1 MLLDLQSFR
10 LTAALNL
17 INDAAPGVTISTASA
32 GGAVMVQPYQGMVG
46 GHLTLNR
53 TNALQMQDTPTGALY
68 EGLYQ
73 YVQFL
78 STATNN
84 AALGRVVYWSDRE
97 NYIVTSDSTATTS
110 SQFAG
115 VILNPGLTK
124 GNYGWIQVAGK
135 ATVLFGT
142 VTKAGAAIGDMVV
155 VGASGVADVLA
166 DATPVAS
173 PNLKLALGEAL
184 VVPVN
189 TTASLVE
196 LWTLRLV
203 Y

>member
-17 INDAAPGVTISTASA
+17 INDPAPGVSNSTTSA

-53 TNALQMQDTPTGALY
+53 TNALQMQDTATGVLY

-84 AALGRVVYWSDRE
+84 SAVGRSMYWSDRE
-97 NYIVTSDSTATTS
+97 NYVVTSDSTATTS

-115 VILNPGLTK
+115 VALNPNWTK
-124 GNYGWIQVAGK
+124 GNYGWIQVGGK

-142 VTKAGAAIGDMVV
+142 VTKAVPAIGDLVV
-155 VGASGVADVLA
+155 VGASGVADVLL
-166 DATPVAS
+166 DATAIVS
-173 PNLKLALGEAL
+173 PNLKLVIGEAL
-184 VVPVN
+184 VAPA
-189 TTASLVE
+189 TATASLVE
-196 LWTLRLV
+196 IWTLRMV